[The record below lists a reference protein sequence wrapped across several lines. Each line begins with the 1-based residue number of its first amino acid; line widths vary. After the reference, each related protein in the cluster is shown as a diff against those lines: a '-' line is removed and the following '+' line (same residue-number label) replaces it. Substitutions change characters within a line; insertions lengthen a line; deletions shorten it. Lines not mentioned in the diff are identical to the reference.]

1 MLLAVRISSYERTW
15 EVWRALKKLELLSAA
30 PRATLTHFSWS
41 PNFPRASIT
50 RYTHANHEKIL
61 NFLLR
66 LIINKIFVI
75 ALVSKRN
82 ILINVF
88 LGLSDM
94 ISAHM
99 TTCTASEGS
108 MKQSALDIW
117 KSRQIHFY
125 FDEVIQK
132 LLTINILPMPTLSQL
147 DAQPWLFQ
155 ARHLCHRLRSRRP
168 LESLK
173 SRNRV
178 LRTQNEY
185 WLNR

>member
-41 PNFPRASIT
+41 PNFPRTSIT

-88 LGLSDM
+88 LGLSD
-94 ISAHM
+94 ISTHDYM
-99 TTCTASEGS
+99 YC
-108 MKQSALDIW
+108 IW
-117 KSRQIHFY
+117 R
-125 FDEVIQK
+125 FDETISIRYLEESTDSFLFWWSYPK
-132 LLTINILPMPTLSQL
+132 TFSDKYLTNANAFTVGCAAMALPSTS
-147 DAQPWLFQ
+147 
-155 ARHLCHRLRSRRP
+155 P
-168 LESLK
+168 LP
-173 SRNRV
+173 
-178 LRTQNEY
+178 
-185 WLNR
+185 

>member
-41 PNFPRASIT
+41 PNFPRTSIT

-88 LGLSDM
+88 LGLSD
-94 ISAHM
+94 ISTHDYM
-99 TTCTASEGS
+99 YC
-108 MKQSALDIW
+108 IW
-117 KSRQIHFY
+117 RFDETISIRYLEEIHFY

-173 SRNRV
+173 SRSRV